1 MSGCVVKFRG
11 AHIQHGYLK
20 AGIAVLP
27 AESERSYAR
36 HYVPKPVI
44 PEEGYPGAVDGRGI
58 PLDESD
64 FRAWLS
70 SLPTRMELNPVFVH
84 FIRISPTT
92 TLPQLEAE
100 LQRVLTPDVLTS
112 ADAFLS
118 DRTKTER
125 RSSSRFRKLM
135 QPRER
140 LGSGLV
146 LPKGYDVSSL
156 IAKANQRFKGLF
168 GELDAQ
174 GKILPVEPGTID
186 IGAEATDR
194 SGNGGIWDNTIV
206 NSANPA
212 NASGVLTYCEIFLLS
227 GYPGVDVWVGTFSA
241 SGNVLT
247 CRDSESIGAVS
258 SGSKQTASGL
268 DIDVLLGDY
277 FGAHDK
283 GPSGTAVIERDATG
297 GPGYWLYVGEC
308 IDSSDSETF
317 NWSANRV
324 MSLYGEGEE
333 GATEKESSDT
343 GTGTDTVESLETPE
357 AKTSSDAGAG
367 AEGAPTAS
375 ATLAGSESGSG
386 IEALISRLLADDESG
401 GATEASDVEG
411 EEGSKDLSAD
421 EPAEGADR
429 LVAKIEMP
437 TKGGGM
443 KLWI

>member
-20 AGIAVLP
+20 AGIAVFP
-27 AESERSYAR
+27 AESDRSYAR
-36 HYVPKPVI
+36 HYVPQPVI
-44 PEEGYPGAVDGRGI
+44 PEGGYPGAVDGREV

-100 LQRVLTPDVLTS
+100 AQRILTPDVLTS

-125 RSSSRFRKLM
+125 QSSSRFRKLM

-140 LGSGLV
+140 LGNGLV
-146 LPKGYDVSSL
+146 LPGGYDVSSL

-174 GKILPVEPGTID
+174 GEILPVELGTID
-186 IGAEATDR
+186 IGAAAIDR
-194 SGNGGIWDNTIV
+194 ANA
-206 NSANPA
+206 SALADTFVGKENPA
-212 NASGVLTYCEIFLLS
+212 NASGTLTYCEIFMYS
-227 GYPGVDVWVGTFSA
+227 GYPGTDVWIGTFIDGGS
-241 SGNVLT
+241 NVLS
-247 CRDSESIGAVS
+247 CRDSESIGSVAA
-258 SGSKQTASGL
+258 GSKQTFSGL
-268 DIDVLLGDY
+268 SINVATGDY
-277 FGAHDK
+277 FGSHDK
-283 GPSGTAVIERDATG
+283 GSPSGSIERDSSG
-297 GPGYWLYVGEC
+297 QGYWRYVGEC
-308 IDSSDSETF
+308 IDPDDSQTF
-317 NWSANRV
+317 TWYSART

-343 GTGTDTVESLETPE
+343 GTGTDAVESLETPE

-401 GATEASDVEG
+401 GATEASSLNT
-411 EEGSKDLSAD
+411 EELKSLFAS
-421 EPAEGADR
+421 EPGEGADR